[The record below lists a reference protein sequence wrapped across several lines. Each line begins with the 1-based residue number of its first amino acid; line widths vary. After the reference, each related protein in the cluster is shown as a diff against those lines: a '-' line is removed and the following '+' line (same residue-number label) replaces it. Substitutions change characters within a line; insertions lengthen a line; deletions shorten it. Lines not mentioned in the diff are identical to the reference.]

1 MSTKLNIVGRW
12 GGQARWVGF
21 VCLIAPIG
29 LFLIGSSIT
38 RIRGFNPNSSVTPQ
52 DSVPANCLDEKGHLM
67 TNEDGFIQLRCLDRN
82 AQIAESG
89 DASAIRNLTDTVFEF
104 SQIGR

>member
-1 MSTKLNIVGRW
+1 
-12 GGQARWVGF
+12 
-21 VCLIAPIG
+21 
-29 LFLIGSSIT
+29 SSIT

-104 SQIGR
+104 SQIGRVPGSFLEEFKDRLVRSELKFRAGDKKGIKEENV